1 MSNIFDHKNNL
12 DFITD
17 GRQARARVRF
27 FHEKNMCNHY
37 HFDMEIV

>member
-17 GRQARARVRF
+17 GRQARARVKF
-27 FHEKNMCNHY
+27 FDFMCNHY